1 MLIGPNTGLGHTSV
15 VVMAEYQTAYVLDA
29 LRVMDER
36 HLLSVEIRPEMQA
49 VYNDEVQRRLAGTVW
64 TAGGCRSWYL
74 DDSSR
79 NIVQWPGG
87 TRRFRRMMER
97 FDADRYRMTA
107 ASVPS

>member
-49 VYNDEVQRRLAGTVW
+49 VYNDEVQRRLGHRVDGRRLPQLVPRRLVAEHRPVAG
-64 TAGGCRSWYL
+64 
-74 DDSSR
+74 
-79 NIVQWPGG
+79 PP
-87 TRRFRRMMER
+87 
-97 FDADRYRMTA
+97 
-107 ASVPS
+107 SVPPDDGTLRRRSLPGDHRR

>member
-1 MLIGPNTGLGHTSV
+1 
-15 VVMAEYQTAYVLDA
+15 
-29 LRVMDER
+29 
-36 HLLSVEIRPEMQA
+36 
-49 VYNDEVQRRLAGTVW
+49 VQRRLAGTVW

-97 FDADRYRMTA
+97 FDADRYRVTA
-107 ASVPS
+107 AV